1 MGSQHAGSTGNL
13 IGYRKDVDGLRAV
26 AVLSVVAYHISHA
39 LLPGGYLGVDM
50 FFVISGFLITSI
62 IWRETL
68 AGDFSIVRFY
78 DRRIR
83 RIMPALVLMSG
94 AVTGAAIVLLLP
106 ADLMGYS
113 KSLLATVGFV
123 ANVYF
128 WRDTNYF
135 SRAAEEKPLLHL
147 WSLGVEEQFYILL
160 PLILLLLGRFWR
172 RGVLLTI
179 ALLAIGSFVLNVTAL
194 LIGAE
199 SPAFFL
205 LPTRA
210 WELGL
215 GAVLA
220 VLPTRFFPRG
230 MLAEGFAVAGG
241 LLVLAGFL
249 HPSPVMPFL
258 PVALPV
264 VVGVTFLILAGQQ
277 DIPIANRLLAVRPIV
292 LLGLISYSLYLW
304 HWPIIVLGRYYLARD
319 FTLPEVALAL
329 VCMLVCAVASW
340 RFVERPF
347 RSGAMPMRTV
357 RHAAFAGASVL
368 VLVAAVLFA
377 TRGLPSRLS
386 KDAALINS
394 AVGTNYR
401 CPVSDYMAFGHSRA
415 CSMNL
420 PSRDPSDADVVLLGN
435 SHAQMYAPVWE
446 SILVDRGQTG
456 LLVPVNACLPTVKAN
471 ISQFCIDAARANL
484 DAIVRL
490 QRVET
495 VILGLTWEHA
505 VDGLV
510 NASGS
515 PEPNDDSR
523 SLIAAIDDL
532 IDQLRGAGKEVVLIG
547 PIAQPGW
554 DVASVVSRQLAFGRP
569 FDRPHNVPVA
579 EFEAR
584 FRVAIRHFEFRK
596 DISFVRPDRVQCRAD
611 RCEYFLDG
619 RSLFADSNHLA
630 MQALGHFRPLLEAAM
645 PLHRT
650 RPR

>member
-83 RIMPALVLMSG
+83 RIMPALVLMS
-94 AVTGAAIVLLLP
+94 AVVTGAAIVLLLP

-172 RGVLLTI
+172 RGVLFTI
-179 ALLAIGSFVLNVTAL
+179 ALLAIGSFVLNVAAL
-194 LIGAE
+194 LVGAE

-205 LPTRA
+205 LPTRV

-220 VLPTRFFPRG
+220 VLPTRFSPRG

-241 LLVLAGFL
+241 LLVLAGL
-249 HPSPVMPFL
+249 AHPSPVIPFS

-264 VVGVTFLILAGQQ
+264 VVGVTFLILAGRQ
-277 DIPIANRLLAVRPIV
+277 DTPLANRLLALRPIV
-292 LLGLISYSLYLW
+292 LVGLISYSLYLW
-304 HWPIIVLGRYYLARD
+304 HWPIIVLGKYYLARD
-319 FTLPEVALAL
+319 FTHQEVALAL
-329 VCMLVCAVASW
+329 LCMMVCATASW

-357 RHAAFAGASVL
+357 RHAAFAGISVL
-368 VLVAAVLFA
+368 VLAAAVLFA

-386 KDAALINS
+386 KDASLINS

-401 CPVSDYMAFGHSRA
+401 CPVSDYIVFGRARA

-446 SILVDRGQTG
+446 SILVDRGKTG
-456 LLVPVNACLPTVKAN
+456 LLVPVNACLPTVRAN
-471 ISQFCIDAARANL
+471 ISQSCIDAARANL

-515 PEPNDDSR
+515 QESNDDSR

-554 DVASVVSRQLAFGRP
+554 DVASVVSRQLAFGHP

-584 FRVAIRHFEFRK
+584 FGVALRHFESRE
-596 DISFVRPDRVQCRAD
+596 DISFVRPDRVQCPAEK
-611 RCEYFLDG
+611 CEYFMDG
-619 RSLFADSNHLA
+619 RSLFADSNHVA
-630 MQALGHFRPLLEAAM
+630 MQALGNFRPLFDAAM
-645 PLHRT
+645 PLHRNRT
-650 RPR
+650 R